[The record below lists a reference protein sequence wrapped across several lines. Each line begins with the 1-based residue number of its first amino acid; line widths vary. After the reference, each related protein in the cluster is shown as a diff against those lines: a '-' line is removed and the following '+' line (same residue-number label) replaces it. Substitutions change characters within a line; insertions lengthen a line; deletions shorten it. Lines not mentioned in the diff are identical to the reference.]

1 MRENNY
7 EYQSEANVLCLLE
20 DEEYLERKEALC
32 KLADEFNKSG
42 IRWGLACSMN
52 LFLRGLVDEFH
63 DLDLVVEE
71 EDIPKVKDIMEKNG
85 GILKATG
92 GNGFCESNCYMHF
105 QLKRVDIDII
115 SGFRI
120 ITFGT
125 KFLYNFNESEIE
137 YIKVEEKKIPLIPVE
152 ALYLLY
158 AMMEGWQAKR
168 RYKRL
173 LIGEYL
179 VTRDLKFPDI
189 LVNSLEEQLP
199 AWIKKEVKLIIQ

>member
-20 DEEYLERKEALC
+20 DEEYLERKEALF

>member
-20 DEEYLERKEALC
+20 DEEYLERKEALF
-32 KLADEFNKSG
+32 KLTDEFNKSG

-125 KFLYNFNESEIE
+125 KFLYNFNETEIE

>member
-20 DEEYLERKEALC
+20 DEEYLERKEALF
-32 KLADEFNKSG
+32 KLADEFNKSA